1 MFVHR
6 RLRSSLCSLPA
17 CSPASGGLY
26 FNQWQPQVPHCS
38 SKGHPS
44 FSFTSCVLLP
54 VLLKTPSVS
63 LLLLPPPSRQNDRA
77 VSYVNPLLHC
87 SSQTGAS
94 PVPGTLQGLMVT
106 AASPTAARAQTTQAS
121 TTGRTGERN
130 AGSPHHGGYSAP
142 TGSEVLTHAIA
153 RLGPGNIPLSERS
166 QAQKAA
172 CWTSPCPWSPG

>member
-38 SKGHPS
+38 SQGHPS
-44 FSFTSCVLLP
+44 FSFTSCVLPP
-54 VLLKTPSVS
+54 VLLKTPSVC

-130 AGSPHHGGYSAP
+130 AGSPHHGG
-142 TGSEVLTHAIA
+142 L
-153 RLGPGNIPLSERS
+153 LSPDRE
-166 QAQKAA
+166 
-172 CWTSPCPWSPG
+172 